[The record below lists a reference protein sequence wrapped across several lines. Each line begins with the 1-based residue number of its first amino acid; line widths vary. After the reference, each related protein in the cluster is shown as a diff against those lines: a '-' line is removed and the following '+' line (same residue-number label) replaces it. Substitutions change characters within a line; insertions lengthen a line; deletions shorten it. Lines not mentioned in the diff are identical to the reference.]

1 MISKSRNPNLFPK
14 LHIPRSTANY
24 WIRSKQHLKI
34 KLQANKSSPKDEQQ
48 KAMIRNLR
56 FEIKKTKHEL
66 QSIKSYLQ
74 LLKNNDLIKQP
85 SCPKVRF
92 QIVQII
98 KTNRGKNSI
107 RKILNSLIISF
118 STYKRWVKADS
129 EIHNKGNYSQKTCRS
144 LTNTEISNLSML
156 YTSSSLFFYPL
167 HALSTKAKIDRQLF
181 ASPKTWK
188 KYIKMFKLQR
198 PIIRAKTKKKY
209 PIGIMA
215 NFPHELWHIDVT
227 EFKIKKEKV
236 FLQAILDNYSRAV
249 LSSQFLH
256 SISATNTLALIE
268 KTIKEHGIPS
278 NIMSDA
284 GKENVNHKVRIQLER
299 HKIKHT
305 VAKLNTRYSNSKI
318 EVFFRML
325 KSNYLSHLK
334 INSKSDL
341 IMRID
346 FYIHNYNYEIP
357 HSALEYRTPN
367 EVLKEVSAEHYPNL
381 FAKYKTLILKK
392 RMRQYKK
399 KAPFGA

>member
-1 MISKSRNPNLFPK
+1 
-14 LHIPRSTANY
+14 
-24 WIRSKQHLKI
+24 
-34 KLQANKSSPKDEQQ
+34 
-48 KAMIRNLR
+48 
-56 FEIKKTKHEL
+56 
-66 QSIKSYLQ
+66 
-74 LLKNNDLIKQP
+74 
-85 SCPKVRF
+85 
-92 QIVQII
+92 
-98 KTNRGKNSI
+98 
-107 RKILNSLIISF
+107 
-118 STYKRWVKADS
+118 
-129 EIHNKGNYSQKTCRS
+129 
-144 LTNTEISNLSML
+144 
-156 YTSSSLFFYPL
+156 
-167 HALSTKAKIDRQLF
+167 
-181 ASPKTWK
+181 
-188 KYIKMFKLQR
+188 
-198 PIIRAKTKKKY
+198 
-209 PIGIMA
+209 MA

-305 VAKLNTRYSNSKI
+305 VAKLNTRFSNSKV

-367 EVLKEVSAEHYPNL
+367 EVLKEVSAKHYPDL